1 MVLSWYL
8 LYAMTPEDIAA
19 LLLRAHAVRIS
30 VNPPFTW
37 TSGMKA
43 PIYCDNRLLLGCA
56 GERSE
61 IVDALTEAVR
71 SLKKQPDVIAGT
83 ATAGIGWAAL
93 VADRLALP
101 MAYIRHKSK
110 EYGTGK
116 SIEGGYR
123 EGSNVVVIE
132 DLISTGGSAMRS
144 VEILRTEGKCAV
156 SDVVAIFTYGFPKA
170 EKLAEEGNVALHA
183 LSSFATL
190 LEVAN
195 KQGKLSPGDLA
206 LASAFAKDP
215 DGWASKL

>member
-1 MVLSWYL
+1 
-8 LYAMTPEDIAA
+8 MTPEDIAS
-19 LLLRAHAVRIS
+19 LLLRLGVVRVS

-43 PIYCDNRLLLGCA
+43 PIYCDHRLLLGCA
-56 GERSE
+56 RERSE

-93 VADRLALP
+93 VADRLELP

-110 EYGTGK
+110 EYGAGK

-132 DLISTGGSAMRS
+132 DLISTGGSALRS

-156 SDVVAIFTYGFPKA
+156 SDVVAIFTYGFPKT
-170 EKLAEEGNVALHA
+170 KKQAEEGNVTFHA

-190 LEVAN
+190 LEVA
-195 KQGKLSPGDLA
+195 KEQGKLSSEDLA
-206 LASAFAKDP
+206 IASAFTKDP
-215 DGWASKL
+215 EGWGKTL